1 MKIVNRVSTLIVLAS
16 AFLANLASAASPAPT
31 YALAL
36 ERAILGNWSAPANLA
51 PDVVCRV
58 NIRQHPGGD
67 VLEAKVIGDCA
78 SDEQLSDSLQLAIL
92 RANPLPYF
100 GYEASFVRNLTV
112 DLAVGKPNGML
123 TTSALR

>member
-1 MKIVNRVSTLIVLAS
+1 MKIVSQIAALVFFATASVANAAS
-16 AFLANLASAASPAPT
+16 ASTPAN

-36 ERAILGNWSAPANLA
+36 ERAILGNWSAPTEIG

-67 VLEAKVIGDCA
+67 IVDAKVIGECA
-78 SDEQLSDSLQLAIL
+78 ANEKLSDSIELAIL

-100 GYEASFVRNLTV
+100 GFEAQFQKDLVV
-112 DLAVGKPNGML
+112 DLTIGKPRGFL
-123 TTSALR
+123 TSSAYR